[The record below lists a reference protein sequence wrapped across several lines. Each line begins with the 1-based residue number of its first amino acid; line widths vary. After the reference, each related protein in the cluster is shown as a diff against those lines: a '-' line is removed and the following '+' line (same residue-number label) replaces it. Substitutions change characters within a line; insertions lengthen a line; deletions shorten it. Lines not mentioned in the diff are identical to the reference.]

1 MRILFMG
8 TPDFAAQA
16 LKSLLDSRHNV
27 VGVVTQPDKPRGRG
41 HKLTPP
47 EVKVLAE
54 ENGLS
59 VYQPERLKDG
69 ELMPVLENLKP
80 DVIVVV
86 AYGKILPKY
95 VLDFAKYGCVN
106 VHASL
111 LPKYRGAAPI
121 QWAIVNGD
129 SETGVTIMQ
138 MNEGVDTGDM
148 LDAVRTQ
155 IDEYETA
162 ELLFDRLA
170 KLGGQLLIDTINKME
185 DGEII
190 PVPQDDSTATYAPI
204 ISKSDGIIDWEMS
217 ARQISKLI
225 CGMNSWPMAQTSYL
239 GEPLK
244 IVAAEISD
252 TKTNGTAGQII
263 CYDKKYGIKVQ
274 CGRGTLWIKE
284 AQFAGSK
291 RMSVHDYLRGHEVKT
306 GVILGNKEN

>member
-59 VYQPERLKDG
+59 VYQPERLKNG

-190 PVPQDDSTATYAPI
+190 PVPQDHSTATYAPI
-204 ISKSDGIIDWEMS
+204 ISKSGW
-217 ARQISKLI
+217 RTW
-225 CGMNSWPMAQTSYL
+225 G
-239 GEPLK
+239 
-244 IVAAEISD
+244 
-252 TKTNGTAGQII
+252 
-263 CYDKKYGIKVQ
+263 
-274 CGRGTLWIKE
+274 
-284 AQFAGSK
+284 
-291 RMSVHDYLRGHEVKT
+291 
-306 GVILGNKEN
+306 